1 MGPIGFYKIIKPAVQ
16 NVTID
21 SLSNKVVA
29 IDLSIWIMNFVGVSI
44 KSKSYSSVE
53 AHVVNGC
60 LKRILRLWGLGVKCI
75 IVLESYRTCSSITP
89 ELIAVL
95 VNLFDTIKIPYMN
108 AKGRGEELCAVLE
121 QTGVVSAVV
130 SDDSDC
136 LLFGVRKLYKNLFSP
151 TIELY
156 DIEHI
161 ESRTGLN
168 RKNLIAIAMF
178 LGSKDY
184 NGVVGVG
191 SKIATEVVKVY
202 NYILY
207 YVILK
212 KLILIL
218 LLEF

>member
-29 IDLSIWIMNFVGVSI
+29 IDLSIWIMNFVGVSN

>member
-1 MGPIGFYKIIKPAVQ
+1 
-16 NVTID
+16 
-21 SLSNKVVA
+21 
-29 IDLSIWIMNFVGVSI
+29 MNFVGVSI

-53 AHVVNGC
+53 AHVVSGC

-161 ESRTGLN
+161 EHPRHLPRG
-168 RKNLIAIAMF
+168 RP
-178 LGSKDY
+178 G
-184 NGVVGVG
+184 
-191 SKIATEVVKVY
+191 
-202 NYILY
+202 
-207 YVILK
+207 
-212 KLILIL
+212 
-218 LLEF
+218 

>member
-29 IDLSIWIMNFVGVSI
+29 IDLSIWIMNFVGVSN

-60 LKRILRLWGLGVKCI
+60 FKRILRLWGLGVKCI